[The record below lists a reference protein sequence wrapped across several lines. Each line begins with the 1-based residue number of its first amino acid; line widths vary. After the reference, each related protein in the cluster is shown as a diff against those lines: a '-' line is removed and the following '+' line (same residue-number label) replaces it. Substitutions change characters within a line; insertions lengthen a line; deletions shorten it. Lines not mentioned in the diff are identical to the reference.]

1 MTFTQQLIWH
11 RIIPVPTY
19 SIDYR
24 KMVSPLRWSSD
35 KEEKHTVSGLPIAL
49 PVVGSQS
56 LSSPSLLPLTS
67 CLPSGDHAMHSTQFL
82 CPVQPTHIVNISY
95 SSQKIAQ

>member
-1 MTFTQQLIWH
+1 MNSVVDDLYTTTNLAKNN
-11 RIIPVPTY
+11 TY
-19 SIDYR
+19 VLYR
-24 KMVSPLRWSSD
+24 LSVSPLRWSSS
-35 KEEKHTVSGLPIAL
+35 EEKHTVNGLPIAL

-82 CPVQPTHIVNISY
+82 CPVQPTHISTSVSPV
-95 SSQKIAQ
+95 